1 MKTIRDEE
9 GKFKLMH
16 ACLHLAV
23 CDGWWLG
30 QYPSPATFLLTLIFL
45 PCMSLML
52 WCIACTRNWG
62 EYVAGAHFSSIL
74 FPNSFNWSSIL
85 HCWLLFITG
94 DSGVPQ
100 CGFIIILSG
109 LLALRDVMNPSL
121 GVMLIAEWSCATFLR
136 FCACWIRIHLQQFTR
151 KQQIWCTVCLVWSMT
166 ECFFSLKQF
175 Q

>member
-1 MKTIRDEE
+1 MKRGNSSWCT
-9 GKFKLMH
+9 
-16 ACLHLAV
+16 LAYISPFV
-23 CDGWWLG
+23 MDDGWG
-30 QYPSPATFLLTLIFL
+30 
-45 PCMSLML
+45 
-52 WCIACTRNWG
+52 
-62 EYVAGAHFSSIL
+62 SIL
-74 FPNSFNWSSIL
+74 LQQLFCSPLSFSHVCIWCCDVLLVPEIGANMLLVDIL
-85 HCWLLFITG
+85 VRF
-94 DSGVPQ
+94 
-100 CGFIIILSG
+100 GFRTPSTDQVSCIVGCYLSLEIQECLNVALIILSG